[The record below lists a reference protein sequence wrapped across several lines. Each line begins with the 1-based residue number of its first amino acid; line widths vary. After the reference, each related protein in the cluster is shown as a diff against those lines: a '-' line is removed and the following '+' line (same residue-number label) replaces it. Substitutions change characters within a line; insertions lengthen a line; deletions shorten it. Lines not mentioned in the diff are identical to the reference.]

1 MKTKSIL
8 LGLVALMISALM
20 LGCGDDNP
28 TRPAEAKTKIRVV
41 HVSHDAPAVDVRVD
55 DAVAITNLA
64 YGQSSGYAELNA
76 GTRNIKVTPAGLS
89 SPIVIQADLPLAE
102 NSEYSVYAV
111 NNLAHI
117 EPVFV
122 EDMRTANSNAVKIR
136 FLHASPDAPAVDIK
150 LNNGS
155 GTAVFSNVAFKTIT
169 PYAEVPA
176 ATYTFVVTPAGSS
189 NEVVVFNP
197 ITVQNGT
204 TYTVVA
210 HGTLLNTD
218 TYNFAVR
225 VFVDNNIGDAYVD
238 LTTATS
244 KVKVVHASPDAP
256 GVDLLVDNLVVNAQ
270 ALNYPNNTGYL
281 DIAAGDR
288 NIKVNASGTPTAVI
302 NANLNL
308 IAGNSYSIFAVNRLS
323 NISPLVIEDDLT
335 TPMAG
340 KAHVRFVHLSPD
352 APAVDVTLT
361 DGTAIFGNKSFGEYT
376 PFTPLNA
383 GTYDLQVRLA
393 NDPTVVLNL
402 PGIAVQNGKIYTVFA
417 KGFVGGTGVQALGAE
432 IVANN

>member
-8 LGLVALMISALM
+8 FGIVALMMSALM
-20 LGCGDDNP
+20 IGCGDDNP

-41 HVSHDAPAVDVRVD
+41 HVSHDAPAVDIRVD

-76 GTRNIKVTPAGLS
+76 GTRNVKVTPAGS
-89 SPIVIQADLPLAE
+89 ASPIVIQADLPLAE
-102 NSEYSVYAV
+102 NSDYSVYAV
-111 NNLAHI
+111 NNLDNI

-122 EDMRTANSNAVKIR
+122 EDLRTANTNMAKIR

-176 ATYTFVVTPAGSS
+176 ATYTFVVTPTGST
-189 NEVVVFNP
+189 NEVVVFDP
-197 ITVQNGT
+197 ITVQNGM

-210 HGTLLNTD
+210 HGTLLNSD
-218 TYNFAVR
+218 IFNFAVR
-225 VFVDNNIGDAYVD
+225 VFVDNNEGNAYVD
-238 LTTATS
+238 LTTATA
-244 KVKVVHASPDAP
+244 KVMVVHASPDAP
-256 GVDLLVDNLVVNAQ
+256 GVDLLVDNLVINAQ
-270 ALNYPNNTGYL
+270 ALNHPDNTGYL

-288 NIKVNASGTPTAVI
+288 NIKVNASGTPTTVI

-308 IAGNSYSIFAVNRLS
+308 IAENNYTIFAANRLS
-323 NISPLVIEDDLT
+323 NISALVIEDNLT
-335 TPMAG
+335 APMAG

-352 APAVDVTLT
+352 APAVDITLT
-361 DGTAIFGNKSFGEYT
+361 DGTVIFGDKSFGEYT

-402 PGIAVQNGKIYTVFA
+402 PGITLQNGKIYTVFA
-417 KGFVGGTGVQALGAE
+417 KGFVGGTGGQALGAE
-432 IVANN
+432 IVVNN